1 MANRIII
8 KTSSRTPLLTP
19 NMNVLVTGE
28 FGYTYV
34 DGDSAGGDR
43 LFIGA
48 GGNKS
53 SDPKTS
59 NEVHIIGGKYYTDMM
74 NHKQGNLV
82 ANSAILTDGNGKVN
96 QFKTETLT
104 LGDDTLAATGQLNLD
119 PGNQIISAEQSYI
132 KNVLDPVD
140 PQDAVTKRYIDTL
153 TGFTLDADADFA
165 AGTTGAV
172 GTGERFQLLGGFNTN
187 TIVQDQPDGIK
198 TTIHMDSDVSGL
210 RSIEIGNVRI
220 EGNTL
225 STTAA
230 GDLIIDPSPAGNAG
244 KVVIKGDFQV
254 DGNTTTINST
264 TLTIDDKNI
273 VLAQGAATPAAA
285 DSAGICIDGADACI
299 LYKEAGDNW
308 FFNKKIVAPNIDI
321 NGNVQAGS
329 FTGRYLGFDSDFARK
344 STTDLTEGTNLYYTR
359 ARWDS
364 AFSTVTTDGLTEGT
378 NKYYTVQRVR
388 DVLSAVDAGGDG
400 SFSYDSSKGQFT
412 YTGPSPAE
420 VRSHFSAG
428 GDLVYDSALGRFSVD
443 VEVVY
448 TRDNFDSDLSDTST
462 DVLPEGTA
470 NKYYTTARFDSDFGD
485 KSTDSLPEGNNNLY
499 YTQGRFDSALGNKTT
514 DNVTE
519 GITNLYYT
527 TDRFDT
533 RLSAKTTDDVAEG
546 ATNLYFTGERVDD
559 RVYQLLQAGEGI
571 DLQYLDGTDQLT
583 ISTELASTLNPGVA
597 TFDSVDFLVTAGNV
611 EINVIDCGTY

>member
-8 KTSSRTPLLTP
+8 KTSARTPLLTP
-19 NMNVLVTGE
+19 DMNVLVTGE

-53 SDPKTS
+53 SDPKTA

-82 ANSAILTDGNGKVN
+82 ANSAILTDGDGKVN
-96 QFKTETLT
+96 QFKTETLI

-119 PGNQIISAEQSYI
+119 PGNQIISVEQSYI

-140 PQDAVTKRYIDTL
+140 PQDAVTKRYVDTL
-153 TGFTLDADADFA
+153 TAFTLDADADFA
-165 AGTTGAV
+165 PGTTGAV
-172 GTGERFQLLGGFNTN
+172 GIGERFQLLGGFNTN

-225 STTAA
+225 STTAG
-230 GDLIIDPSPAGNAG
+230 GDLIIDPTPAGNAG
-244 KVVIKGDFQV
+244 KVIIKGDFQV

-264 TLTIDDKNI
+264 TLTIEDKNI
-273 VLAQGAATPAAA
+273 VLAKGSETPADA
-285 DSAGICIDGADACI
+285 DSAGICIDGVDACI
-299 LYKEAGDNW
+299 FYKADGDHW

-321 NGNVQAGS
+321 EGNIDAGS
-329 FTGRYLGFDSDFARK
+329 FTGKYLGFDSDFARK

-378 NKYYTVQRVR
+378 NKYYTVQRVW

-462 DVLPEGTA
+462 DVLPEGTT
-470 NKYYTTARFDSDFGD
+470 NKYYTTERFDSDFGA

-499 YTQGRFDSALGNKTT
+499 YTQGRFDSALGDKTT

-527 TDRFDT
+527 TERFDT

-559 RVYQLLQAGEGI
+559 RVYQLLHAGEGI
-571 DLQYLDGTDQLT
+571 DLNYLDNTNELI

>member
-8 KTSSRTPLLTP
+8 KTSARTPLLTP
-19 NMNVLVTGE
+19 DMNVLVTGE

-53 SDPKTS
+53 SDPKTA

-74 NHKQGNLV
+74 NHKQGNLA
-82 ANSAILTDGNGKVN
+82 ANSAILTDGDGKVN
-96 QFKTETLT
+96 QFKTETLI

-119 PGNQIISAEQSYI
+119 PGNQIISVEQSYI

-140 PQDAVTKRYIDTL
+140 PQDAVTKRYVDTL
-153 TGFTLDADADFA
+153 TAFTLDADADFA
-165 AGTTGAV
+165 PGTTGAV
-172 GTGERFQLLGGFNTN
+172 GIGERFQLLGGFNTN

-225 STTAA
+225 STTAG
-230 GDLIIDPSPAGNAG
+230 GDLIIDPTPAGNAG
-244 KVVIKGDFQV
+244 KVIIKGDFQV

-264 TLTIDDKNI
+264 TLTIEDKNI
-273 VLAQGAATPAAA
+273 VLAKGSETPADA
-285 DSAGICIDGADACI
+285 DSAGICIDGVDACI
-299 LYKEAGDNW
+299 FYKADGDHW
-308 FFNKKIVAPNIDI
+308 FFNKKIVAPNINI
-321 NGNVQAGS
+321 EGNVAAGS
-329 FTGRYLGFDSDFARK
+329 FTGKYLGFDSDFARK

-378 NKYYTVQRVR
+378 NKYYTVQRVW

-462 DVLPEGTA
+462 DVLPEGTT
-470 NKYYTTARFDSDFGD
+470 NKYYTTERFDSDFGA

-499 YTQGRFDSALGNKTT
+499 YTQGRFDSALGDKTT

-527 TDRFDT
+527 TERFDT

-559 RVYQLLQAGEGI
+559 RVYQLLHAGDGI
-571 DLQYLDGTDQLT
+571 DLNYLDNTNELI
-583 ISTELASTLNPGVA
+583 ISTELASVLNPGVA

>member
-8 KTSSRTPLLTP
+8 KTSAKTPLLTP
-19 NMNVLVTGE
+19 DMNVLVTGE
-28 FGYTYV
+28 FGYTYA
-34 DGDSAGGDR
+34 DGDSDGGDR

-48 GGNKS
+48 GGNK
-53 SDPKTS
+53 KTGTKTA

-82 ANSAILTDGNGKVN
+82 ANSAILTDADGKVN
-96 QFKTETLT
+96 QFKTDTLI

-119 PGNQIISAEQSYI
+119 PANQIISAEQSWI
-132 KNVLDPVD
+132 KNLLDPVD

-153 TGFTLDADADFA
+153 KVFSVDADADFA
-165 AGTTGAV
+165 PGTTGNII
-172 GTGERFQLLGGFNTN
+172 TGERLQLLGGFNLN
-187 TIVQDQPDGIK
+187 TIVQDQLDGAK

-225 STTAA
+225 STTAG
-230 GDLIIDPSPAGNAG
+230 GDLIIDPTPAGNAG
-244 KVVIKGDFQV
+244 KVIIKGDFQV
-254 DGNTTTINST
+254 DGSTTTINST
-264 TLTIDDKNI
+264 TLTIEDKNI
-273 VLAQGAATPAAA
+273 VLAKGAENPSDA
-285 DSAGICIDGADACI
+285 DSAGICIDGVDACI
-299 LYKEAGDNW
+299 FYKADGDHW
-308 FFNKKIVAPNIDI
+308 FFNKKIVAPNINI
-321 NGNVQAGS
+321 EGNVEAGS

-378 NKYYTVQRVR
+378 NKYYTVQRVW

-428 GDLVYDSALGRFSVD
+428 GDLVYDSALGRFSID

-462 DVLPEGTA
+462 DVLPEGTT
-470 NKYYTTARFDSDFGD
+470 NKYYTTERFDSDFGA

-499 YTQGRFDSALGNKTT
+499 YTQGRFDSALGDKTT

-527 TDRFDT
+527 TERFDT

-559 RVYQLLQAGEGI
+559 RVYQLLHAGEGI
-571 DLQYLDGTDQLT
+571 DLNYTDAANELI
-583 ISTELASTLNPGVA
+583 ISTELASALNPGVA

>member
-8 KTSSRTPLLTP
+8 KTSARTPLLTP
-19 NMNVLVTGE
+19 DMNVLVTGE

-53 SDPKTS
+53 SGTKTA

-82 ANSAILTDGNGKVN
+82 ANSAILTDGDGKVN
-96 QFKTETLT
+96 QFKTETLI

-119 PGNQIISAEQSYI
+119 PGNQIISVEQSYI

-140 PQDAVTKRYIDTL
+140 PQDAVTKRYVDTL
-153 TGFTLDADADFA
+153 TAFTLDADADFA
-165 AGTTGAV
+165 PGTTGAV
-172 GTGERFQLLGGFNTN
+172 GIGERFQLLGGFNTN

-225 STTAA
+225 STTAG
-230 GDLIIDPSPAGNAG
+230 GDLIIDPTPAGNAG
-244 KVVIKGDFQV
+244 KVIIKGDFQV

-264 TLTIDDKNI
+264 TLTIEDKNI
-273 VLAQGAATPAAA
+273 VLAKGSETPADA
-285 DSAGICIDGADACI
+285 DSAGICIDGVDACI
-299 LYKEAGDNW
+299 FYKADGDHW
-308 FFNKKIVAPNIDI
+308 FFNKKIVAPNINI
-321 NGNVQAGS
+321 EGNVAAGS
-329 FTGRYLGFDSDFARK
+329 FTGKYLGFDSDFARK

-378 NKYYTVQRVR
+378 NKYYTVQRVW

-462 DVLPEGTA
+462 DVLPEGTT
-470 NKYYTTARFDSDFGD
+470 NKYYTTERFDSDFGA

-499 YTQGRFDSALGNKTT
+499 YTQGRFDSALGDKTT

-527 TDRFDT
+527 TERFDT

-559 RVYQLLQAGEGI
+559 RVYQLLHAGDGI
-571 DLQYLDGTDQLT
+571 DLNYLDNTNELI
-583 ISTELASTLNPGVA
+583 ISTELASVLNPGVA

>member
-19 NMNVLVTGE
+19 DMNVLVTGE

-82 ANSAILTDGNGKVN
+82 ANSAILTDGDGKVN
-96 QFKTETLT
+96 QFKTETLI

-165 AGTTGAV
+165 PGTTGAV

-210 RSIEIGNVRI
+210 RSIEIGNVKI

-225 STTAA
+225 STT
-230 GDLIIDPSPAGNAG
+230 GGELIIDPSPAGNTG

-264 TLTIDDKNI
+264 TLTIEDKNI
-273 VLAQGAATPAAA
+273 VLAKGSETPADA
-285 DSAGICIDGADACI
+285 DSAGICIDGVDACI
-299 LYKEAGDNW
+299 FYKADGDHW
-308 FFNKKIVAPNIDI
+308 FFNKKIVAPNINI
-321 NGNVQAGS
+321 EGNVQAGT

-470 NKYYTTARFDSDFGD
+470 NKYYTTERFDSDFGD

-527 TDRFDT
+527 TTRFDE
-533 RLSAKTTDDVAEG
+533 RLATKTTTDVAEG
-546 ATNLYFTGERVDD
+546 TNLYFTGERVDD
-559 RVYQLLQAGEGI
+559 RVYQLLHAGDGI
-571 DLQYLDGTDQLT
+571 DLQYTDGADQLT